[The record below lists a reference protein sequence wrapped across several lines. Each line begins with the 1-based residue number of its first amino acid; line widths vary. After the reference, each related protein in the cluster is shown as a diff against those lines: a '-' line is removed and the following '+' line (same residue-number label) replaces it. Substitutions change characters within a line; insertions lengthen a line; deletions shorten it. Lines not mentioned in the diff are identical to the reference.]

1 MALQDLLELTG
12 SHNKKIGLSEERLEP
27 LKPHLRQYIAYWRE
41 YPDMFIDFLQDG
53 GNPEIKKE
61 LNFYFYQR
69 VFLRVAM
76 RYKYVYAVFPRAYGK
91 SFLSILT
98 LMIKCIL
105 FPRSK
110 LFVTSGG
117 KEQSAS
123 IVREK
128 VNELCTLVPAL
139 NRELD
144 RRPGKTREGKDYV
157 KYVFRNGSYFDNV
170 AASERSRGQ
179 RRHAGLIE
187 ECVGVDGDILSQ
199 VILPMMNVDRR
210 CMDGTTQASEVLN
223 KSQLYINIFGQNV
236 IYI

>member
-1 MALQDLLELTG
+1 
-12 SHNKKIGLSEERLEP
+12 
-27 LKPHLRQYIAYWRE
+27 
-41 YPDMFIDFLQDG
+41 
-53 GNPEIKKE
+53 
-61 LNFYFYQR
+61 
-69 VFLRVAM
+69 M

-157 KYVFRNGSYFDNV
+157 KYVFKNGSYFDNV

-210 CMDGTTQASEVLN
+210 CMDGTTQPSEVLN
-223 KSQLYINIFGQNV
+223 KSQLYINILYKTLF
-236 IYI
+236 

>member
-1 MALQDLLELTG
+1 
-12 SHNKKIGLSEERLEP
+12 
-27 LKPHLRQYIAYWRE
+27 
-41 YPDMFIDFLQDG
+41 
-53 GNPEIKKE
+53 
-61 LNFYFYQR
+61 
-69 VFLRVAM
+69 M

-157 KYVFRNGSYFDNV
+157 KYVFKNGSYFDNV

-199 VILPMMNVDRR
+199 VILPMMKSGLFSLAILTLIEYWNVVEPALVFLQDIYK
-210 CMDGTTQASEVLN
+210 APLSVFLSE
-223 KSQLYINIFGQNV
+223 IGQNQMGLIFAASCLYMLPILLSFLYGQDYLIEGIELSGV
-236 IYI
+236 KG